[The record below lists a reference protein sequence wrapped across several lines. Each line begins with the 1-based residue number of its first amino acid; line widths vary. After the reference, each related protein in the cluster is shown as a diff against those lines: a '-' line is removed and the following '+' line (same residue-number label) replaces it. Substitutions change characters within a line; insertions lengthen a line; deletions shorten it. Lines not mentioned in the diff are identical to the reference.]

1 MVPAILQHVFLRNR
15 LVAITGLLYFF
26 LAIGHIPDKVFPHG
40 FDKNAPVQLILLV
53 LIATL
58 MSIFIFLKRE
68 RFNIPRKILGAIYFL
83 VAALLIST
91 GLSGNIINSLTGD
104 TGRFVG
110 VISVLALITVAIF
123 HSQFSEDEIR
133 KLIGLYLV
141 TVVIVAVLG
150 IYQKMGILTF
160 PGAAGIS
167 STFGNPDF
175 FAALLGTTFPLFFYL
190 AISAT
195 NQVRGLIAIG
205 AVTSVVAMYFAGP
218 LQAYVDLGIT
228 FIGLIVFLVRRWIP
242 RKELSLNVRTFL
254 GTFGVII
261 WAEGI
266 FLVPFIGKFIPV
278 LGSDVQVQIR
288 SNFWLAGLNQFFK
301 NPFFG
306 VGPDNYGNY
315 YEQTRTV
322 TDIRN
327 YTDILSNDAHSASIQ
342 TLGTL
347 GFVGTLA
354 FIILIAFTI
363 RAISIIYD
371 RGESNRKEL
380 FALTLFLFVYLTN
393 SFVSPIVL
401 SHKYIFWSLCGYLIG
416 RAYLSNRVFSV
427 RNSKALLGLLGTSTV
442 LSIFII
448 INFAVGQ
455 LNWLTNVEKYAA
467 DNSRKMNYV
476 SSKYIPCQQ
485 YFDAELIMNYSG
497 GNEVVK
503 KMAEMRV
510 ATNPRCVPAE
520 ILLAKI
526 AFNEGDYVT
535 ARKHID
541 TLLLIAPAR
550 NEVLK
555 LAITLS
561 NKTKD
566 IEFQKQLAQHL
577 TSLGLIYVAG
587 TEG

>member
-1 MVPAILQHVFLRNR
+1 VFLRNR
-15 LVAITGLLYFF
+15 LVAVTGLLYFF

-58 MSIFIFLKRE
+58 MNVFIFLKRE
-68 RFNIPRKILGAIYFL
+68 RFNIPAKILGAIYFL

-91 GLSGNIINSLTGD
+91 GLSGNVINSLTGD

-110 VISVLALITVAIF
+110 VISVLALITIAIF
-123 HSQFSEDEIR
+123 HSQFSEDQIR

-195 NQVRGLIAIG
+195 NQVRALIAIG

-228 FIGLIVFLVRRWIP
+228 FIGLFVFLVRKWIP
-242 RKELSLNVRTFL
+242 RKELTLNVRTFL

-278 LGSDVQVQIR
+278 LGNDVQVQIR

-416 RAYLSNRVFSV
+416 RAYLSDGVFNARSG
-427 RNSKALLGLLGTSTV
+427 NALLGLLGTSTV

-503 KMAEMRV
+503 EMAEKRI

-526 AFNEGDYVT
+526 AFNDGDYVT
-535 ARKHID
+535 SRKHID

-555 LAITLS
+555 LAIALS

-566 IEFQKQLAQHL
+566 IKFQKQLAQHL
-577 TSLGLIYVAG
+577 TSLGLIYIAG